1 MVNLTAA
8 ERVYEYWID
17 KASSAADL
25 VLKIV
30 FAVILFLVARK
41 LILWLCGLIR
51 KNMRRFN
58 TEEAVV
64 SFTVSM
70 VKYSL
75 NTLLVLTIIVQ
86 LGIVSEASIAAAIAS
101 AGVAVSLALQG
112 GLSNFAGGVMIL
124 LLKPFKVGDYIIFPG
139 EGQEGTVKKIEMYYT
154 TINSIDNRTIMI
166 PNANLT
172 NHTIINVTAMDRRKL
187 EIKVG
192 ISYESDIRKAKDILR
207 RLVEEGYVSGWDD
220 PRMPTLCGLR
230 RRGYTP
236 ASIRNFCERIGVS
249 KVASTVDYSFLEHCL
264 REDLNL
270 HAQRAMAV
278 LHPVKLRITN
288 YPEGQSETFAVE
300 NNPEDENA
308 GTRDVTFSN
317 ELWIEADDFMEEPP
331 KKYNRLYPGNEVRIK
346 GAYIVRCTGCVKDA
360 DGNVTEVLCEY
371 DPETRGGN
379 TPDGR
384 KVRGTIHWVDAHNCA
399 DAEVRLYD
407 NLFADADPEGDGKDY
422 LECLNPD
429 SLSVLT
435 GCKVERMLAGAE
447 APAAFQFL
455 RLGYFAVDNKDS
467 APEHLVFNRAV
478 ALKDSF
484 KKA

>member
-51 KNMRRFN
+51 KNMRRFH
-58 TEEAVV
+58 TEGAQQPMGQFPVV
-64 SFTVSM
+64 G
-70 VKYSL
+70 L

-207 RLVEEGYVSGWDD
+207 RLVEEEPHFQSEEQQFFVDELGESAITV
-220 PRMPTLCGLR
+220 GLR
-230 RRGYTP
+230 AWVATENYWP
-236 ASIRNFCERIGVS
+236 VKWKMNERIKEEFDAAGISIPYNQLDV
-249 KVASTVDYSFLEHCL
+249 HIC
-264 REDLNL
+264 
-270 HAQRAMAV
+270 
-278 LHPVKLRITN
+278 
-288 YPEGQSETFAVE
+288 PE
-300 NNPEDENA
+300 
-308 GTRDVTFSN
+308 
-317 ELWIEADDFMEEPP
+317 
-331 KKYNRLYPGNEVRIK
+331 
-346 GAYIVRCTGCVKDA
+346 
-360 DGNVTEVLCEY
+360 
-371 DPETRGGN
+371 
-379 TPDGR
+379 
-384 KVRGTIHWVDAHNCA
+384 
-399 DAEVRLYD
+399 
-407 NLFADADPEGDGKDY
+407 
-422 LECLNPD
+422 
-429 SLSVLT
+429 
-435 GCKVERMLAGAE
+435 
-447 APAAFQFL
+447 PA
-455 RLGYFAVDNKDS
+455 N
-467 APEHLVFNRAV
+467 
-478 ALKDSF
+478 
-484 KKA
+484 KKAGKGDK

>member
-51 KNMRRFN
+51 KNMRRFH

-207 RLVEEGYVSGWDD
+207 RLVEEEPHFQSESAITV
-220 PRMPTLCGLR
+220 GLR
-230 RRGYTP
+230 AWVATENYWP
-236 ASIRNFCERIGVS
+236 VKWKMNERIKEEFDAAGISIPYNQLDV
-249 KVASTVDYSFLEHCL
+249 HIC
-264 REDLNL
+264 
-270 HAQRAMAV
+270 
-278 LHPVKLRITN
+278 
-288 YPEGQSETFAVE
+288 PE
-300 NNPEDENA
+300 
-308 GTRDVTFSN
+308 
-317 ELWIEADDFMEEPP
+317 
-331 KKYNRLYPGNEVRIK
+331 
-346 GAYIVRCTGCVKDA
+346 
-360 DGNVTEVLCEY
+360 
-371 DPETRGGN
+371 
-379 TPDGR
+379 
-384 KVRGTIHWVDAHNCA
+384 
-399 DAEVRLYD
+399 
-407 NLFADADPEGDGKDY
+407 
-422 LECLNPD
+422 
-429 SLSVLT
+429 
-435 GCKVERMLAGAE
+435 
-447 APAAFQFL
+447 PA
-455 RLGYFAVDNKDS
+455 N
-467 APEHLVFNRAV
+467 
-478 ALKDSF
+478 
-484 KKA
+484 KKAGKGDK

>member
-51 KNMRRFN
+51 KNM
-58 TEEAVV
+58 
-64 SFTVSM
+64 
-70 VKYSL
+70 
-75 NTLLVLTIIVQ
+75 LLVLTIIVQ

-207 RLVEEGYVSGWDD
+207 RLVEEEPHFQSEEQQFFVDELGESAITV
-220 PRMPTLCGLR
+220 GLR
-230 RRGYTP
+230 AWVATENYWP
-236 ASIRNFCERIGVS
+236 VKWKMNERIKEEFDAAGISIPYNQLDV
-249 KVASTVDYSFLEHCL
+249 HIC
-264 REDLNL
+264 
-270 HAQRAMAV
+270 
-278 LHPVKLRITN
+278 P
-288 YPEGQSETFAVE
+288 GSE
-300 NNPEDENA
+300 
-308 GTRDVTFSN
+308 
-317 ELWIEADDFMEEPP
+317 
-331 KKYNRLYPGNEVRIK
+331 
-346 GAYIVRCTGCVKDA
+346 
-360 DGNVTEVLCEY
+360 
-371 DPETRGGN
+371 
-379 TPDGR
+379 R
-384 KVRGTIHWVDAHNCA
+384 K
-399 DAEVRLYD
+399 
-407 NLFADADPEGDGKDY
+407 
-422 LECLNPD
+422 
-429 SLSVLT
+429 
-435 GCKVERMLAGAE
+435 
-447 APAAFQFL
+447 
-455 RLGYFAVDNKDS
+455 
-467 APEHLVFNRAV
+467 
-478 ALKDSF
+478 
-484 KKA
+484 

>member
-17 KASSAADL
+17 KASSTADL

-51 KNMRRFN
+51 KNMRRFH

-207 RLVEEGYVSGWDD
+207 RLVEEQQFFVDELGESAITV
-220 PRMPTLCGLR
+220 GLR
-230 RRGYTP
+230 AWVATENYWP
-236 ASIRNFCERIGVS
+236 VKWKMNERIKEEFDAAGISIPYNQLDV
-249 KVASTVDYSFLEHCL
+249 HIC
-264 REDLNL
+264 
-270 HAQRAMAV
+270 
-278 LHPVKLRITN
+278 P
-288 YPEGQSETFAVE
+288 GSE
-300 NNPEDENA
+300 
-308 GTRDVTFSN
+308 
-317 ELWIEADDFMEEPP
+317 
-331 KKYNRLYPGNEVRIK
+331 
-346 GAYIVRCTGCVKDA
+346 
-360 DGNVTEVLCEY
+360 
-371 DPETRGGN
+371 
-379 TPDGR
+379 R
-384 KVRGTIHWVDAHNCA
+384 K
-399 DAEVRLYD
+399 
-407 NLFADADPEGDGKDY
+407 
-422 LECLNPD
+422 
-429 SLSVLT
+429 
-435 GCKVERMLAGAE
+435 
-447 APAAFQFL
+447 
-455 RLGYFAVDNKDS
+455 
-467 APEHLVFNRAV
+467 
-478 ALKDSF
+478 
-484 KKA
+484 

>member
-51 KNMRRFN
+51 KKMRRFH
-58 TEEAVV
+58 TAEAVV

-207 RLVEEGYVSGWDD
+207 RLVEVRVHLMQLRHDRQNDVGQAEGDVRYEQRRKAEDVVYLQQRTDEGKEQRQRNAGDD
-220 PRMPTLCGLR
+220 LGVRHGDVRDAHGQLAQLGTHGVYADR
-230 RRGYTP
+230 RRRTQNG
-236 ASIRNFCERIGVS
+236 RNDGS
-249 KVASTVDYSFLEHCL
+249 DDGDYH
-264 REDLNL
+264 R
-270 HAQRAMAV
+270 V
-278 LHPVKLRITN
+278 
-288 YPEGQSETFAVE
+288 
-300 NNPEDENA
+300 
-308 GTRDVTFSN
+308 
-317 ELWIEADDFMEEPP
+317 
-331 KKYNRLYPGNEVRIK
+331 
-346 GAYIVRCTGCVKDA
+346 
-360 DGNVTEVLCEY
+360 
-371 DPETRGGN
+371 
-379 TPDGR
+379 
-384 KVRGTIHWVDAHNCA
+384 
-399 DAEVRLYD
+399 
-407 NLFADADPEGDGKDY
+407 
-422 LECLNPD
+422 
-429 SLSVLT
+429 
-435 GCKVERMLAGAE
+435 
-447 APAAFQFL
+447 
-455 RLGYFAVDNKDS
+455 
-467 APEHLVFNRAV
+467 
-478 ALKDSF
+478 
-484 KKA
+484 

>member
-17 KASSAADL
+17 KASSTADL

-192 ISYESDIRKAKDILR
+192 
-207 RLVEEGYVSGWDD
+207 
-220 PRMPTLCGLR
+220 
-230 RRGYTP
+230 
-236 ASIRNFCERIGVS
+236 
-249 KVASTVDYSFLEHCL
+249 
-264 REDLNL
+264 
-270 HAQRAMAV
+270 
-278 LHPVKLRITN
+278 
-288 YPEGQSETFAVE
+288 FAVSFQSGY
-300 NNPEDENA
+300 NA
-308 GTRDVTFSN
+308 FLHCAEYASCVACK
-317 ELWIEADDFMEEPP
+317 L
-331 KKYNRLYPGNEVRIK
+331 
-346 GAYIVRCTGCVKDA
+346 AYCVN
-360 DGNVTEVLCEY
+360 GLC
-371 DPETRGGN
+371 RG
-379 TPDGR
+379 
-384 KVRGTIHWVDAHNCA
+384 
-399 DAEVRLYD
+399 L
-407 NLFADADPEGDGKDY
+407 
-422 LECLNPD
+422 
-429 SLSVLT
+429 
-435 GCKVERMLAGAE
+435 
-447 APAAFQFL
+447 FL
-455 RLGYFAVDNKDS
+455 RLLFCLCFS
-467 APEHLVFNRAV
+467 RCRSCCFLSH
-478 ALKDSF
+478 ALPP
-484 KKA
+484 

>member
-17 KASSAADL
+17 KASSTADL

-64 SFTVSM
+64 IFT
-70 VKYSL
+70 
-75 NTLLVLTIIVQ
+75 
-86 LGIVSEASIAAAIAS
+86 
-101 AGVAVSLALQG
+101 VAVSLALQG

-207 RLVEEGYVSGWDD
+207 RLVEEEPHFQSEEQQFFVDELGESAITV
-220 PRMPTLCGLR
+220 GLR
-230 RRGYTP
+230 AWVATENYWP
-236 ASIRNFCERIGVS
+236 VKWKMNERIKEEFDAAGISIPYNQLDV
-249 KVASTVDYSFLEHCL
+249 HIC
-264 REDLNL
+264 
-270 HAQRAMAV
+270 
-278 LHPVKLRITN
+278 P
-288 YPEGQSETFAVE
+288 GSE
-300 NNPEDENA
+300 
-308 GTRDVTFSN
+308 
-317 ELWIEADDFMEEPP
+317 
-331 KKYNRLYPGNEVRIK
+331 
-346 GAYIVRCTGCVKDA
+346 
-360 DGNVTEVLCEY
+360 
-371 DPETRGGN
+371 
-379 TPDGR
+379 R
-384 KVRGTIHWVDAHNCA
+384 K
-399 DAEVRLYD
+399 
-407 NLFADADPEGDGKDY
+407 
-422 LECLNPD
+422 
-429 SLSVLT
+429 
-435 GCKVERMLAGAE
+435 
-447 APAAFQFL
+447 
-455 RLGYFAVDNKDS
+455 
-467 APEHLVFNRAV
+467 
-478 ALKDSF
+478 
-484 KKA
+484 

>member
-51 KNMRRFN
+51 KNMRRFH

-172 NHTIINVTAMDRRKL
+172 L
-187 EIKVG
+187 
-192 ISYESDIRKAKDILR
+192 SL
-207 RLVEEGYVSGWDD
+207 
-220 PRMPTLCGLR
+220 
-230 RRGYTP
+230 
-236 ASIRNFCERIGVS
+236 
-249 KVASTVDYSFLEHCL
+249 
-264 REDLNL
+264 
-270 HAQRAMAV
+270 
-278 LHPVKLRITN
+278 
-288 YPEGQSETFAVE
+288 
-300 NNPEDENA
+300 
-308 GTRDVTFSN
+308 
-317 ELWIEADDFMEEPP
+317 
-331 KKYNRLYPGNEVRIK
+331 
-346 GAYIVRCTGCVKDA
+346 
-360 DGNVTEVLCEY
+360 
-371 DPETRGGN
+371 
-379 TPDGR
+379 
-384 KVRGTIHWVDAHNCA
+384 IHI
-399 DAEVRLYD
+399 
-407 NLFADADPEGDGKDY
+407 
-422 LECLNPD
+422 
-429 SLSVLT
+429 
-435 GCKVERMLAGAE
+435 
-447 APAAFQFL
+447 
-455 RLGYFAVDNKDS
+455 
-467 APEHLVFNRAV
+467 
-478 ALKDSF
+478 
-484 KKA
+484 

>member
-1 MVNLTAA
+1 M
-8 ERVYEYWID
+8 
-17 KASSAADL
+17 
-25 VLKIV
+25 LKIV

-187 EIKVG
+187 GVKVG

-207 RLVEEGYVSGWDD
+207 RLVEEEPHFQSEEQQFFVDELGESAITV
-220 PRMPTLCGLR
+220 GLR
-230 RRGYTP
+230 AWVATENYWP
-236 ASIRNFCERIGVS
+236 VKWKMNERIKEEFDAAGISIPYNQLDV
-249 KVASTVDYSFLEHCL
+249 HIC
-264 REDLNL
+264 
-270 HAQRAMAV
+270 
-278 LHPVKLRITN
+278 P
-288 YPEGQSETFAVE
+288 GSE
-300 NNPEDENA
+300 
-308 GTRDVTFSN
+308 
-317 ELWIEADDFMEEPP
+317 
-331 KKYNRLYPGNEVRIK
+331 
-346 GAYIVRCTGCVKDA
+346 
-360 DGNVTEVLCEY
+360 
-371 DPETRGGN
+371 
-379 TPDGR
+379 R
-384 KVRGTIHWVDAHNCA
+384 K
-399 DAEVRLYD
+399 
-407 NLFADADPEGDGKDY
+407 
-422 LECLNPD
+422 
-429 SLSVLT
+429 
-435 GCKVERMLAGAE
+435 
-447 APAAFQFL
+447 
-455 RLGYFAVDNKDS
+455 
-467 APEHLVFNRAV
+467 
-478 ALKDSF
+478 
-484 KKA
+484 